1 MAIPSP
7 KDVKAKQAEKPASAP
22 KGNYLRPDQVAK
34 QQQDLSKLCAEAV
47 SAHRGGVP
55 MIVGTT
61 GFCKKATE
69 YAINELEEAGWKVE
83 KGRRDGDFVFIIT
96 TAVESDFD

>member
-1 MAIPSP
+1 
-7 KDVKAKQAEKPASAP
+7 
-22 KGNYLRPDQVAK
+22 
-34 QQQDLSKLCAEAV
+34 
-47 SAHRGGVP
+47 